1 MIVAVL
7 SNECNSF
14 VIYLTDLCVRKIKR
28 RTLMRKIVIMA
39 ALLVSLGMSAQEKK
53 DTRTIDIHGTI
64 RDKYE
69 YKFVCELMV
78 RF

>member
-1 MIVAVL
+1 
-7 SNECNSF
+7 
-14 VIYLTDLCVRKIKR
+14 
-28 RTLMRKIVIMA
+28 MRKIVIMA

-53 DTRTIDIHGTI
+53 DIRTIDIHGTI
-64 RDKYE
+64 RGKYE